1 MTEIFDIFEKI
12 RNEWDFFFAKEEN
25 SDFYL
30 NSIKEIMQRKANF
43 ELTYYRDHYLKGRL
57 YHRIR
62 AKNFGSFKEYSILL
76 ENSNREVQILKDL
89 LTIHT
94 TEFFRDEKP
103 FRYLE
108 RVLLPKIIRMK
119 SNSSIPICNS
129 FGPMFYW
136 SRSIFYRNN
145 CSLFKIKRTNSK
157 PGSNYWCGY
166 RSG

>member
-1 MTEIFDIFEKI
+1 
-12 RNEWDFFFAKEEN
+12 
-25 SDFYL
+25 
-30 NSIKEIMQRKANF
+30 MQRKANF

-76 ENSNREVQILKDL
+76 ENSDREVQILKDL

-108 RVLLPKIIRMK
+108 RVSP
-119 SNSSIPICNS
+119 S
-129 FGPMFYW
+129 
-136 SRSIFYRNN
+136 
-145 CSLFKIKRTNSK
+145 
-157 PGSNYWCGY
+157 
-166 RSG
+166 